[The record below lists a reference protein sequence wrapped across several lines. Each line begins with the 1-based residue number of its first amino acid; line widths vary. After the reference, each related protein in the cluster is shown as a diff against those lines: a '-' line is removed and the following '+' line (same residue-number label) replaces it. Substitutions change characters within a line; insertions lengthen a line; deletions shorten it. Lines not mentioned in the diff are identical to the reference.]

1 MRKNFRILLTSALL
15 LFANAAIAQGATA
28 HNVKGTITI
37 ATPIVKEDF
46 SKFTDGSEEKPSATN
61 IAASGTIAASYTSVA
76 GWTGASVFQAGG
88 AAYIGMDN
96 SGFWPE
102 PGRLV
107 TPAFDATGNDA
118 VYHVKFRARSSA
130 STDNLTINRKSKG
143 NTNVALTNDWQE
155 FTIDYTSGT
164 ATEKITFSPQNH
176 ECFIDDIDIYQTHQE
191 EADVAPEGAVLYENF
206 NKFTAGTEMAPKQG
220 DIAGQDYI
228 PDTLTMTPGWKGKHV
243 FQAGGT
249 AYLSSNGEGD
259 FGITT
264 PVVDLSHNAG
274 TFTLQLKAKL
284 YTGGQAS
291 TLSSSVIG
299 YLYEVV
305 NGVPQLVETQYAD
318 ISNTWAD
325 YSMTFN
331 RGTASSQLVIAFY
344 VGEGWIDDVALVQPT
359 STVKAPVATEYA
371 ELTETGFTANWL
383 PVEGAQSYLLSVY
396 ERGNGTRT
404 YVLQDKA
411 VAGTSCAVTGVDT
424 SKPYYY
430 NVKAVKDGVKSI
442 ESNQIMVL
450 GLPVVTLLPAS
461 GITTTGF
468 TAHWKSL
475 NRATTYIVTS
485 YINHTATEPETFAL
499 IDEDFK
505 NFKSGSI
512 DKPDTCRSIEY
523 NVNDKLSR
531 ADWVARNRLDIKGGI
546 GLDNSEQ
553 KQYGTGWLHSPLL
566 DLSNN
571 DGNVSV
577 TLSTYGSGAKR
588 FDVALCDADGKK
600 ISAVECTATNAWN
613 SVTVELTGGT
623 QTSYISIELP
633 ESQTGSLF
641 INALKVTQQLAVG
654 DSITVPYI
662 GKEVLKPY
670 KAKDE
675 YSADFSIDNWAKS
688 DTYSYTV
695 QGRRTFSS
703 TYILPRYIYSHK
715 QAPVIVNYP
724 VSTGVGNVAVSQNTD
739 EVMRYNVAGQRVD
752 ANYKGIQI
760 IRQSDGTTVKRI
772 IR

>member
-1 MRKNFRILLTSALL
+1 MRKDFRILLTTAMLL
-15 LFANAAIAQGATA
+15 LANTAIAQGAIG
-28 HNVKGTITI
+28 HKVKGTITV

-46 SKFTDGSEEKPSATN
+46 SKFTDGSEEKPSTTN
-61 IAASGTIAASYTSVA
+61 IAASGAIAASYTSVA

-102 PGRLV
+102 PGRIV

-130 STDNLTINRKSKG
+130 STDNLIVNRKGKG
-143 NTNVALTNDWQE
+143 NTNVALTSNWQE
-155 FTIDYTSGT
+155 FTIDYTSAT
-164 ATEKITFSPQNH
+164 AAEKITFSPQNH

-220 DIAGQDYI
+220 DIAGHDYI
-228 PDTLTMTPGWKGKHV
+228 PDTLTMTPGWQGKHV

-249 AYLSSNGEGD
+249 AYLSSKGESD
-259 FGITT
+259 LGITT
-264 PVVDLSHNAG
+264 PVVDLSANAG

-284 YTGGQAS
+284 YTGAQAD
-291 TLSSSVIG
+291 LKSSVIG
-299 YLYEVV
+299 YLYEVE

-331 RGTASSQLVIAFY
+331 RGTANSQLTIAFY

-359 STVKAPVATEYA
+359 STVKAPVATEYSD
-371 ELTETGFTANWL
+371 LTETGFNANWL
-383 PVEGAQSYLLSVY
+383 PVEGAQSYLVSVY

-404 YVLQDKA
+404 YALQDKA
-411 VAGTSCAVTGVDT
+411 VTGTTCAVTGLDT

-430 NVKAVKDGVKSI
+430 NVKAVKDGVQSV

-461 GITTTGF
+461 SVTTTGF
-468 TAHWKSL
+468 TANWKSL

-485 YINHTATEPETFAL
+485 YVNHKATEPETYAL

-505 NFKSGSI
+505 KFKSGSI
-512 DKPDTCRSIEY
+512 EKPDTCGNIEY
-523 NVNDKLSR
+523 NVNDKFSR
-531 ADWVARNRLDIKGGI
+531 ADWIARNRLDIKGGI
-546 GLDNSEQ
+546 GLDNSDQ
-553 KQYGTGWLHSPLL
+553 RQYGIAWLHSPLL
-566 DLSNN
+566 DLSHDN
-571 DGNVSV
+571 GNVTV
-577 TLSTYGSGAKR
+577 TLSTYGSGARR
-588 FDVALCDADGKK
+588 FNVALCDAAGQKL
-600 ISAVECTATNAWN
+600 STVECAATNAWN
-613 SVTVELTGGT
+613 TETVELTGGT

-641 INALKVTQQLAVG
+641 INALKVTQQLAAG

-662 GKEVLKPY
+662 GKEVPKPY
-670 KAKDE
+670 KAQDE
-675 YSADFSIDNWAKS
+675 YSADFAIDNWAKS

-695 QGRRTFSS
+695 QGRRTFTSAF
-703 TYILPRYIYSHK
+703 ILPRYIYSHK
-715 QAPVIVNYP
+715 QAPVVVNYP
-724 VSTGVGNVAVSQNTD
+724 VATGVSNASVSQVANA
-739 EVMRYNVAGQRVD
+739 VMRYNVAGQRVD

-772 IR
+772 VR

>member
-1 MRKNFRILLTSALL
+1 MRKDFCILLATAMLL
-15 LFANAAIAQGATA
+15 LANTAIAQGATG
-28 HNVKGTITI
+28 HKVKGTITV
-37 ATPIVKEDF
+37 ATSIVKEDF
-46 SKFTDGSEEKPSATN
+46 SKFTDGSEEKPSTTN

-130 STDNLTINRKSKG
+130 STDNLIVNRKSKG
-143 NTNVALTNDWQE
+143 NTNVALTSNWQE
-155 FTIDYTSGT
+155 FTLDYTSAT
-164 ATEKITFSPQNH
+164 AAEKITFSPQNH

-220 DIAGQDYI
+220 DIAGHDYI
-228 PDTLTMTPGWKGKHV
+228 PDTLTMTPGWQGKHV

-249 AYLSSNGEGD
+249 AYLSSKAESD
-259 FGITT
+259 LGITT
-264 PVVDLSHNAG
+264 PVVDLSANAG

-284 YTGGQAS
+284 YTGAQAN
-291 TLSSSVIG
+291 LKSSVIG
-299 YLYEVV
+299 YLYEVK

-318 ISNTWAD
+318 ISNTWDD

-331 RGTASSQLVIAFY
+331 RGTVNCQLTIAFY

-359 STVKAPVATEYA
+359 STVKAPVATEYS
-371 ELTETGFTANWL
+371 ELTETGFNANWL

-404 YVLQDKA
+404 YALQDKA
-411 VAGTSCAVTGVDT
+411 VTGTTCAVTGLDT

-430 NVKAVKDGVKSI
+430 NIKAVKDGVQSV

-461 GITTTGF
+461 NVTTTGF
-468 TAHWKSL
+468 TANWKSL

-485 YINHTATEPETFAL
+485 YVNHKATEPETYVL

-505 NFKSGSI
+505 KFKSGTI
-512 DKPDTCRSIEY
+512 EKPDTCSNIEY
-523 NVNDKLSR
+523 NVNDKFSR
-531 ADWVARNRLDIKGGI
+531 ADWIARNRLDIKGGI
-546 GLDNSEQ
+546 GLDNSDQ
-553 KQYGTGWLHSPLL
+553 RQYGIAWLHSPLL
-566 DLSNN
+566 DLSHDN
-571 DGNVSV
+571 GTVTV
-577 TLSTYGSGAKR
+577 TLSTYGSGARR
-588 FDVALCDADGKK
+588 FNVALCDAAGQKL
-600 ISAVECTATNAWN
+600 STVECAATNAWN
-613 SVTVELTGGT
+613 TETVELTGGT

-641 INALKVTQQLAVG
+641 INALKVTQQLAAG

-662 GKEVLKPY
+662 GKEVPKPY
-670 KAKDE
+670 KAQDE
-675 YSADFSIDNWAKS
+675 YSADFAIDNWAKS

-695 QGRRTFSS
+695 QGRRTFTSAF
-703 TYILPRYIYSHK
+703 ILPRYIYSHK
-715 QAPVIVNYP
+715 QAPVVVNYP
-724 VSTGVGNVAVSQNTD
+724 VATGVSNASVSQVANA
-739 EVMRYNVAGQRVD
+739 VMRYNVAGQRVD

-760 IRQSDGTTVKRI
+760 IRQSDGTTVKRVV
-772 IR
+772 R